1 MNQNSGPGLNED
13 LDINK
18 SDHFEYLLRLGDNAL
33 ILGQRLSEW
42 CGHSPF
48 VEEDVAMANT
58 ALDHVGRARMLLTH
72 AAELQGEGHTED
84 TLAYLR
90 TEREF
95 RNFLLV
101 ELPIGD
107 FAFTIVRQF
116 LADTYH
122 YNLFKALLESKDQTL
137 AAIAAKAVKESRYHL
152 RRSSEW
158 LCKLGDGTEESHDK
172 VQAALNKIWRF
183 TSELFENDR
192 VDDAAIAAGIAPRLE
207 AIQAPWHSHVDA
219 ILSEATL
226 AKPPAAPL
234 AASGR
239 KGIHTEHLGYLL
251 AEMQHLQRAYPGLS
265 W

>member
-1 MNQNSGPGLNED
+1 MN
-13 LDINK
+13 IK
-18 SDHFEYLLRLGDNAL
+18 TADHFEYVLRLGDNAL

-58 ALDHVGRARMLLTH
+58 ALDHIGRARMLLTY
-72 AAELQGEGHTED
+72 AGEIEGKGQSED
-84 TLAYLR
+84 DLAYKR
-90 TEREF
+90 HEAEF
-95 RNFLLV
+95 KNFLIA

-116 LADTYH
+116 LLDAYH
-122 YNLFKALLESKDQTL
+122 YYLFDGLTNSADDKL
-137 AAIAAKAVKESRYHL
+137 AAIAAKSVKESRYHL

-158 LCKLGDGTEESHDK
+158 LIKLGDGTKESHEKMQSSVDR
-172 VQAALNKIWRF
+172 IWRF
-183 TSELFENDR
+183 NSELFEYDDIDR
-192 VDDAAIAAGIAPRLE
+192 AAASAGLAPDMAAVEASWQRSVDETLA
-207 AIQAPWHSHVDA
+207 
-219 ILSEATL
+219 EATL
-226 AKPPAAPL
+226 NRPESAPL

-239 KGIHTEHLGYLL
+239 AGRHTEHLGYLL

>member
-1 MNQNSGPGLNED
+1 MSEPRQIGQAE
-13 LDINK
+13 
-18 SDHFEYLLRLGDNAL
+18 HFEYLLRLGDNAL

-72 AAELQGEGHTED
+72 AADVEGVGKTED
-84 TLAYLR
+84 TLAYHR

-122 YNLFKALLESKDQTL
+122 YHLFKGLVHSTDETL

-158 LCKLGDGTEESHDK
+158 LCKLGDGTQESHDK
-172 VQAALNKIWRF
+172 AQDALNRIWRF
-183 TSELFENDR
+183 TTELFETDT
-192 VDDAAIAAGIAPRLE
+192 VDEAVISAGIAPSTESLE
-207 AIQAPWHSHVDA
+207 EPWHQYVDD
-219 ILSEATL
+219 ILNEATL
-226 AKPPAAPL
+226 DKPAAAPL

-251 AEMQHLQRAYPGLS
+251 AEMQHLQRAYPGLT

>member
-1 MNQNSGPGLNED
+1 MSVPRSATQ
-13 LDINK
+13 

-72 AAELQGEGHTED
+72 AAEVEGAGQTED
-84 TLAYLR
+84 TLAYHR

-122 YNLFKALLESKDQTL
+122 YNLFEALVDSNDETL

-158 LCKLGDGTEESHDK
+158 LCKLGDGTEESHGRTQD
-172 VQAALNKIWRF
+172 ALNRIWRF
-183 TSELFENDR
+183 TSELFEIDA
-192 VDDAAIAAGIAPRLE
+192 VDEAVIAAGIAPKIELLE
-207 AIQAPWHSHVDA
+207 TPWHHHVDET
-219 ILSEATL
+219 LREATL
-226 AKPPAAPL
+226 EKPAAAPL

-251 AEMQHLQRAYPGLS
+251 AEMQHLQRAYPGLT